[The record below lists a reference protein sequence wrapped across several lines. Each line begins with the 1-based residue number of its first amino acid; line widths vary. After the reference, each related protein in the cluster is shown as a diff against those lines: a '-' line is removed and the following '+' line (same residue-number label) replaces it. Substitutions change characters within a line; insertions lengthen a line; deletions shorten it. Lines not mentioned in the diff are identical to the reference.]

1 MLLTKEVEMTWTHA
15 NKKYFIERGYR
26 FTYYKDKFMCKVED
40 LKNSS
45 EKKISYIC
53 DYCDDEYETSY
64 KNYKKGKLSVIQK
77 DACPH
82 CAVKKSH
89 EIRDKK
95 GNKTIATSSYNK
107 EKQIIFLSKLHKSLS
122 DKNYL
127 LLPYVYTEAKQKMM
141 YICKEHKNLGIQIA
155 DAFNLSKETQQC
167 KGCIYDH
174 ASKTRGFDF
183 DDAKS
188 IIEESGQ
195 NKLLSTTYTRANDR
209 NLSISCALCGKPY
222 TTSLQKYQSNH
233 QTICPFCRK
242 KISFGEN
249 SAHWKGGVSSLNSF
263 LRRSIR
269 QWKINFL
276 KAADYKCDISNKH
289 GYLEVHHLYKN
300 FKDIVSET
308 LMLTHLD
315 LRENISEYSQNE
327 LKLLA
332 KTCLDLHYK
341 YGLGVCILREY
352 HLDFH
357 TFYGHFNNTPEQYF
371 DFKKEKQLEL
381 SQESQNDDSLLLCS
395 NE

>member
-15 NKKYFIERGYR
+15 NKKYFIEKGYH
-26 FTYYKDKFMCKVED
+26 FTNYKDKFMCKVED
-40 LKNSS
+40 LNNTS
-45 EKKISYIC
+45 EKIINYIC
-53 DYCDDEYETSY
+53 DYCGEENQKSY
-64 KNYKKGKLSVIQK
+64 RTYRNGKLSDIDK
-77 DACPH
+77 DACSH
-82 CAVKKSH
+82 CAAKKSH

-95 GNKTIATSSYNK
+95 GNKTIATSGYNK
-107 EKQIIFLSKLHKSLS
+107 QKQINFLLKLHKSLS

-141 YICKEHKNLGIQIA
+141 YICKNLGIQIA

-174 ASKTRGFDF
+174 AHKTRGFDF
-183 DDAKS
+183 NDARS

-195 NKLLSTTYTRANDR
+195 NKLLSTIYTRANDR

-222 TTSLQKYQSNH
+222 TTSLQKYQCNH
-233 QTICPFCRK
+233 QTICPSCRK

-249 SAHWKGGVSSLNSF
+249 SAHWKGGISSLNSF
-263 LRRSIR
+263 LRGAIR
-269 QWKINFL
+269 QWKAASL

-289 GYLEVHHLYKN
+289 GYLDVHHLYKN

-308 LMLTHLD
+308 LMVTHLN
-315 LRENISEYSQNE
+315 LRESISEYSLDE
-327 LKLLA
+327 LKLLS

-341 YGLGVCILREY
+341 YGLGVCMLREY

-357 TFYGHFNNTPEQYF
+357 TFYGYFNNTPEQYF

-381 SQESQNDDSLLLCS
+381 SHESQNDDSLLLYS

>member
-15 NKKYFIERGYR
+15 NKKYFIEKGYH
-26 FTYYKDKFMCKVED
+26 FTNYKDKFMCKVED

-53 DYCDDEYETSY
+53 DYCDEEYETSY
-64 KNYKKGKLSVIQK
+64 KNYKKGRLSVIQK

-82 CAVKKSH
+82 CTARKAH
-89 EIRDKK
+89 EVRKLNGTESII
-95 GNKTIATSSYNK
+95 GNKYNK
-107 EKQIIFLSKLHKSLS
+107 KKQMNFILKLHKSVFN
-122 DKNYL
+122 KNYL
-127 LLPYVYTEAKQKMM
+127 LLPYVYTDAKQKMM
-141 YICKEHKNLGIQIA
+141 YVCQKHKNLGIQIA
-155 DAFNLSKETQQC
+155 EAFNLSEETQQC

-174 ASKTRGFDF
+174 AHKTRGFDF
-183 DDAKS
+183 NDAKS

-195 NKLLSTTYTRANDR
+195 NKLLSTIYTRANDR

-233 QTICPFCRK
+233 QTICPSCRK

-263 LRRSIR
+263 LRRSVR
-269 QWKINFL
+269 QWKTNSL
-276 KAADYKCDISNKH
+276 KAADYKCDISNKY